1 MSAGQYLTP
10 KFRKA
15 VTVGLILNPPPVK
28 PVT

>member
-15 VTVGLILNPPPVK
+15 VTVELIRNPLPVK